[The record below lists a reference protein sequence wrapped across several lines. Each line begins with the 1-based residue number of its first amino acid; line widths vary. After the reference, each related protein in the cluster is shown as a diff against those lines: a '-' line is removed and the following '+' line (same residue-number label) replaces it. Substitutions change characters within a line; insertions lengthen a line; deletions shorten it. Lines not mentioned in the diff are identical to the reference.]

1 MTSSMKINTCQ
12 VLSLYFSINDLV
24 QIKMTMTFSQK
35 QSILRK
41 IDLAFHKVKEELWNL
56 WDVLLEVLESLEY
69 YFFSKCAEVG

>member
-1 MTSSMKINTCQ
+1 MKINTCQ

-41 IDLAFHKVKEELWNL
+41 IDLAFHKVKEEL
-56 WDVLLEVLESLEY
+56 
-69 YFFSKCAEVG
+69 

>member
-1 MTSSMKINTCQ
+1 
-12 VLSLYFSINDLV
+12 
-24 QIKMTMTFSQK
+24 MTFSQK

-41 IDLAFHKVKEELWNL
+41 TDLAFHKVKEELWNL